1 MGHVRDSRYAARTQE
16 DVLRLLATQPL
27 AWLVS
32 SGGEDAAFTPLPLR
46 AECDANG
53 TLVALRGHLAK
64 RNPHVARL
72 QRDGRAQALVMGPQA
87 YVSPS
92 WLDDRTQAPS
102 WNYAA
107 AVFDLEVGV
116 SSEEADIRTELEAL
130 TAQMESGRPHAWSLD
145 EMGERYARLAAGVV
159 SLRGAVLE
167 VRATFKLGQDEAR
180 HDFAQLLIGLEAGGE
195 HALVGWMR
203 DFAGDAKERA

>member
-1 MGHVRDSRYAARTQE
+1 MGHARDSRYAARTQD
-16 DVLRLLATQPL
+16 DVLRLLAAHPL

-32 SGGEDAAFTPLPLR
+32 CGGEDAAFTPLPLR
-46 AECDANG
+46 AECDADG
-53 TLVALRGHLAK
+53 TLVALRGHLAR

-107 AVFDLEVGV
+107 VAFDLEVTM
-116 SSEEADIRTELEAL
+116 SSDEDDIRTELEAL
-130 TAQMESGRPHAWSLD
+130 TAQMESGRPRAWSLE
-145 EMGERYARLAAGVV
+145 EMGERYARLASGVV
-159 SLRGAVLE
+159 ALRGSVRE

-180 HDFAQLLIGLEAGGE
+180 HDFAQLLTGLEAGGE

>member
-1 MGHVRDSRYAARTQE
+1 MGHARDSRYAARTQE

-195 HALVGWMR
+195 HALAGWMR

>member
-1 MGHVRDSRYAARTQE
+1 MGHARDSRYAPRSQD
-16 DVLRLLATQPL
+16 DVLRLLATQPF

-32 SGGEDAAFTPLPLR
+32 AGGEDAAFTPLPLR
-46 AECDANG
+46 AELDADG
-53 TLVALRGHLAK
+53 GLVALRGHLAR

-72 QRDGRAQALVMGPQA
+72 RRDGRAQALLIGPHA

-107 AVFDLEVGV
+107 AMFELEVTV
-116 SSEEADIRTELEAL
+116 SEEPADIRAELDAL
-130 TAQMESGRPHAWSLD
+130 VSQMEAGRPRAWALD
-145 EMGERYARLAAGVV
+145 EMGERYARLTTGVTALRGVV
-159 SLRGAVLE
+159 RE

-180 HDFAQLLIGLEAGGE
+180 HDFVQLLAGLQTGGE
-195 HALVGWMR
+195 LALVEWMR
-203 DFAGDAKERA
+203 DFAGDAGAAA

>member
-107 AVFDLEVGV
+107 AVFDLEVSV

>member
-1 MGHVRDSRYAARTQE
+1 MGHARDSRYAARTQD
-16 DVLRLLATQPL
+16 DVLRLLAAHPL

-32 SGGEDAAFTPLPLR
+32 CGGEDAAFTPLPLR
-46 AECDANG
+46 AECGANG

-64 RNPHVARL
+64 RNPHVGRL
-72 QRDGRAQALVMGPQA
+72 RRDGRAQALVMGPQA

-107 AVFDLEVGV
+107 VAFDLEVTV
-116 SSEEADIRTELEAL
+116 SSDEGDIRTELEAL

-145 EMGERYARLAAGVV
+145 EMGERYARLASGVV
-159 SLRGAVLE
+159 ALRGSVLE
-167 VRATFKLGQDEAR
+167 ARATFKLGQDEAR
-180 HDFAQLLIGLEAGGE
+180 HDFAQLLAGLEAGGE
-195 HALVGWMR
+195 HTLVGWMR

>member
-1 MGHVRDSRYAARTQE
+1 MGHARDSRYAARTQE
-16 DVLRLLATQPL
+16 DVLRLLATQPF
-27 AWLVS
+27 AWLIS
-32 SGGEDAAFTPLPLR
+32 CGGEDAAFTPLPLR

-53 TLVALRGHLAK
+53 RLVALRGHLAK
-64 RNPHVARL
+64 RNPHVSRL
-72 QRDGRAQALVMGPQA
+72 RRDGRAQALVMGPHA

-107 AVFDLEVGV
+107 AVFDLDVAV
-116 SSEEADIRTELEAL
+116 SAEERDIRTELEAL
-130 TAQMESGRPHAWSLD
+130 TAQMEAGRPRAWSLD
-145 EMGERYARLAAGVV
+145 EMGERYARLASGVV

-180 HDFAQLLIGLEAGGE
+180 HDFAQLLAGLEAGGE
-195 HALVGWMR
+195 HALAGWMR
-203 DFAGDAKERA
+203 DFAGDAKEHA